1 MYTVSLDVT
10 PGATSEI

>member
-1 MYTVSLDVT
+1 MYTVSMDVT